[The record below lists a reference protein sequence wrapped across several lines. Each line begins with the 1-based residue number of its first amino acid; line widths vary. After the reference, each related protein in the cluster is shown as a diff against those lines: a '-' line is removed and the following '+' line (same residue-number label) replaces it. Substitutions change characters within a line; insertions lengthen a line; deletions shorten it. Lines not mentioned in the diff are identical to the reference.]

1 MGLIMDNPDRKQNA
15 TKKCGRHPDWLKV
28 RAPLGESVH
37 ALKKILKGQGLNTVC
52 QEARCPNMGECWGHG
67 VATFMILGSICTRGC
82 KYCAVTKGTPEPLN
96 GEEPLRVAEAVEEM
110 GLSHAVIT
118 SVNRDDL
125 EDGGA
130 SVFAAVIREIRR
142 RSQAC
147 TIEVLVPDFKGR
159 IESLEIVLGEAP
171 DIFNHNIETV
181 PSLFPRARGGGD
193 YRLSLS
199 VLKKAREIGTET
211 VTKSG
216 LMLGLG
222 ETDSEIEQVLA
233 DLLDAGVE
241 LLTLGQYLRP
251 GKWNLPVEKF
261 YTPDE
266 FSKWKQVGEEMGF
279 ASVESAPLVRSS
291 YMADRQLAGVL
302 EKLRLDPS
310 DHTPE

>member
-1 MGLIMDNPDRKQNA
+1 MDNPDRKQNA
-15 TKKCGRHPDWLKV
+15 TKKSGRHPDWLKV

>member
-1 MGLIMDNPDRKQNA
+1 MDNPDRKQNA